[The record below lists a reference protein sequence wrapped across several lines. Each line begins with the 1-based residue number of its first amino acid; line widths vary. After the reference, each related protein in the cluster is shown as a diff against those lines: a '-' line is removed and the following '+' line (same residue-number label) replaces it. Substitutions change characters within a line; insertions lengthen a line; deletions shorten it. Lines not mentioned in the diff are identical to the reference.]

1 MPLLETK
8 GAASAQGFGLTLQQV
23 AANYIEDVF
32 STWLYAG
39 NNATN
44 TITNGIDLSTK
55 GGLVWIKGRQNDSH
69 VLFDTARG
77 TTKYISS
84 NAPDGQQ
91 TAATSLTAFNTNGF
105 TLGADSGFGWNWSGG
120 NFVSWTF
127 RKQPKFFDVVTWTG
141 TGAASRAISHSLESV
156 PGSIII
162 KRYDANGA
170 WWVYHRSV
178 GFSNSLFLNSTGGLS
193 GSPIVTAASSTTFT
207 VEGTS
212 VNIFN
217 ETYVAYLFAHDAGGF
232 GLTGT
237 DNVIS
242 CGSFTTDSG
251 GVASVTLGYE
261 PQWVMTKNS
270 SGTSAWRMFDTMRG
284 MPTAGQNDALLQA
297 NSSAAEITNSDYCSP
312 TATGFEIAG
321 HSGSATHI
329 YIAIRRGP
337 MKTPTTGTSVFSPN
351 ASSAGTGTTLTTNFP
366 TDLQMQALRTSAV
379 SDNTSFFDRLRGFST
394 TPTNE
399 TGQRLISSAAGA
411 ETSPANQTRYF
422 TNTGFQVP
430 SNWGGSSVIYW
441 NFRRAPGFFDVV
453 CYTGSPV
460 SVNHNLGVTPEMIIA
475 KSRADGTGPDN
486 WAVATSNVN
495 YLSLNLSNASLGGG
509 VTLSATS
516 TTFDSTTVRTAD
528 NYFAGFGG
536 VTAVAYLFASCPG
549 VSKVGSYTGTGTTQ
563 QINCGFTGGARFVL
577 IKRTSGADDWF
588 VWDTARGIVSGDDP
602 YLTLNTTAAEETTIN
617 WINTHSPGFELTGAG
632 GANLVNLSGSTY
644 IFLAI
649 A

>member
-1 MPLLETK
+1 
-8 GAASAQGFGLTLQQV
+8 
-23 AANYIEDVF
+23 
-32 STWLYAG
+32 
-39 NNATN
+39 
-44 TITNGIDLSTK
+44 
-55 GGLVWIKGRQNDSH
+55 
-69 VLFDTARG
+69 
-77 TTKYISS
+77 
-84 NAPDGQQ
+84 
-91 TAATSLTAFNTNGF
+91 
-105 TLGADSGFGWNWSGG
+105 
-120 NFVSWTF
+120 
-127 RKQPKFFDVVTWTG
+127 
-141 TGAASRAISHSLESV
+141 
-156 PGSIII
+156 
-162 KRYDANGA
+162 
-170 WWVYHRSV
+170 
-178 GFSNSLFLNSTGGLS
+178 
-193 GSPIVTAASSTTFT
+193 
-207 VEGTS
+207 
-212 VNIFN
+212 
-217 ETYVAYLFAHDAGGF
+217 
-232 GLTGT
+232 
-237 DNVIS
+237 
-242 CGSFTTDSG
+242 
-251 GVASVTLGYE
+251 
-261 PQWVMTKNS
+261 
-270 SGTSAWRMFDTMRG
+270 
-284 MPTAGQNDALLQA
+284 
-297 NSSAAEITNSDYCSP
+297 
-312 TATGFEIAG
+312 
-321 HSGSATHI
+321 
-329 YIAIRRGP
+329 
-337 MKTPTTGTSVFSPN
+337 
-351 ASSAGTGTTLTTNFP
+351 
-366 TDLQMQALRTSAV
+366 MQALRTSAV

-617 WINTHSPGFELTGAG
+617 WINTHSPVFELTGAG